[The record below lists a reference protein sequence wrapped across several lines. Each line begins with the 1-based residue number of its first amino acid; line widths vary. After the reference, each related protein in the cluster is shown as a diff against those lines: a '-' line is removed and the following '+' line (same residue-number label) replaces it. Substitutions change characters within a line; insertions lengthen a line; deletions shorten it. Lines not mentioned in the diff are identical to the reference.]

1 MYFYVGLINVWEILI
16 NVSSHPVLVH
26 SKYITVQFEAV
37 EMLCNASGN
46 DEDTLWIPIILSV
59 ANVWYSGQEMMKIIN
74 HTSTLVLHTWN
85 IDVHVFD
92 GKLKHEVFTLAAHI
106 LTNWNNTEISLAT
119 ALEWHAHSWSIPYWK
134 NKKEY
139 EANSTFT

>member
-59 ANVWYSGQEMMKIIN
+59 ANV
-74 HTSTLVLHTWN
+74 
-85 IDVHVFD
+85 
-92 GKLKHEVFTLAAHI
+92 
-106 LTNWNNTEISLAT
+106 
-119 ALEWHAHSWSIPYWK
+119 
-134 NKKEY
+134 
-139 EANSTFT
+139 